1 MVHELIG
8 EAWLI
13 FDQESNAIFPGNLLC
28 RHDGEFVPRNPVA
41 ESDSENFSTC
51 SQTSHGDSVDHF
63 RKGQVVHIAR
73 AAGDLFAAFLARN
86 RLSNLAVFHGYLCA
100 LRAQQRSIWGW
111 KTSAP
116 APVDPLPRL

>member
-1 MVHELIG
+1 MQ
-8 EAWLI
+8 
-13 FDQESNAIFPGNLLC
+13 FFPGMSFAVTMVNY
-28 RHDGEFVPRNPVA
+28 VPRNPVA

-100 LRAQQRSIWGW
+100 LRAQQRSISLRCG
-111 KTSAP
+111 AQLI
-116 APVDPLPRL
+116 DFE